1 MAASNDDQL
10 DGDWGKLPAELFNLI
25 AQSLD
30 VTVDVRL
37 AACSKTLCR
46 HVADNMN
53 LHHWDGPCL
62 LMPDSAHWH
71 YDDSSAHHTVYHVV
85 PLDHPRRTAILP
97 FMDNRFWVGM
107 NGDWIAGVDSG
118 GNWFLANIYTHQE
131 ISLPSSETCNI
142 FREEWI
148 GFPDLPP
155 ERYMT
160 YGRAMFL
167 LKIVICEVPTKAGHY
182 SDYKLIALFNSG
194 LAYLANGSQEWRLFS
209 LASWGVDYSDAIEH
223 NGFIVAVDGW
233 TGTTYCWDQ
242 SQAASVPSL
251 AVLSSP
257 LEAPS
262 GSALIS
268 LAAAPA
274 SPAAPTPTP
283 AARSSPVAA
292 PPKDAMQ
299 KQTRSNVNEQ
309 LRLRTVDCTC
319 PLHRPEFRIQRNS
332 LAKKPKVTG
341 RRDAAIQRCIL
352 KGRGKGRPKR
362 VGHSADPPQPS
373 RFYVQLDGNDDMYM
387 LVIPREF
394 KQCLKGILPRPIK
407 LKTSVGCAW
416 YVHIDEYQGELVL
429 KDGWFGFAEA
439 HELQLD
445 DLLVFEFL
453 TAPSCSE
460 LQISPDP
467 SPSISP
473 ESSLYT
479 TGVHHRSDYAAW
491 TPSSTD
497 AATSHLKTPLRRRG
511 IPDSLGPWL
520 QWRYVS
526 PESLALP
533 CSNKK
538 LKLGESLSW
547 KETSVEPAPVCKVF
561 GRIDEE
567 NTPDSFC
574 KVLCTSELEVISIPS
589 RVLPWFYGGCPESI
603 NLKMSTACTWI
614 VDLKQQDGNVLMDKG
629 WPEFVKAHDLKVGYL
644 LTFKKLDTKSL
655 QVLIFGYNCYMASS
669 INFNQFLEKEK
680 LKSNGSNFTDWF
692 RHVRIFLNGG
702 NLQYVLDAP
711 LGDPP
716 AETETDEVKNVYA
729 TRKTRYSQVQC
740 AILCSLESD
749 LQKRF
754 EHHDP
759 HELIKELKTIFETH
773 AAVECYEASKHFF
786 SCMMEEGSSISE
798 HMLVMTGHA
807 KKLSDL
813 GIVIPNR
820 LGINRVLQS
829 LPPSYKNFVMNYN
842 MQNMNKEFP
851 ELFGMLKAAEIEIKK
866 EHQVLMVNKT
876 TSFKKQGKSKGK
888 FKKGGK
894 KAATP
899 PMKPK
904 NGPKPDAEC
913 YYCKEKG
920 HWKRNC
926 SKYLADLKSGL
937 VKKKKEG
944 ISDIHVIDVYL
955 TSSRSSTWVFDTG
968 SVAHICN
975 SKQELKN
982 KRQLLKDEV
991 TMRVG
996 NGSKVNVIAVG
1007 TLPLHLP
1014 SGLVLSLNNCYYVP
1028 ALSMNI
1034 ISGSCLMQDGY
1045 SFKSEN
1051 NGCSIFMN
1059 NIFYGRAPQ
1068 KNGLFLLDLDSSNT
1082 HIHNIDAKRIKLN
1095 DNSTYMWHCRLGHIG
1110 VKRMKKLH
1118 TDGLLESLDFESLDR
1133 CEACLMGKMTKTP
1146 FSGMMERATDLL
1158 EIIHTD
1164 VCGPMSVA
1172 SRGGYRYVLTFTDDL
1187 SRYGYIYL
1195 MKHKSETF
1203 EKFKEFQSE
1212 VENQRNKKIKFLRSD
1227 RGGEYLSYEFG
1238 MHLKKCGILSQLTP
1252 PGTPQRNGVSERRN
1266 RTLLDMVRSM
1276 MSLTDLPLS
1285 FWSYALE
1292 TAAFT
1297 LNRAP
1302 SKSVE
1307 TTPYELWFNKKPKL
1321 SFLKVWGCEAYVKRL
1336 QPDKLEPKAEKCV
1349 FIGYPKETIGYTFY
1363 HRSEGKIFVAKN
1375 GTFLEKEFLTKEVTG
1390 RKVELDEIEESLL
1403 VDQSSAVP
1411 ENVPVPPTPATEEAN
1426 DNDHETSNET
1436 ATEPRRS
1443 TRDRATPDW
1452 YDPCLNVMIVDNN
1465 DEDPATYE
1473 EAMMSPDS
1481 NKWQEAMKSEMGSM
1495 YDNKVWTLVELPDS
1509 RKAVENKWI
1518 FKRKTDADGNITVY
1532 KARLVAKGFR
1542 QIQGVDYDE
1551 TFSPVAKLKSVR
1563 ILLAIAAFFDYEIWQ
1578 MDVKT
1583 AFLNGDI
1590 EEELY
1595 MVQPKGFVDPKNADK
1610 VCKLQ
1615 RSIYGLK
1622 QASRSW
1628 NRRFD
1633 KVIKDFGFIQCHGEA
1648 CIYKKV
1654 SGSSVAFL
1662 ILYVDDILLI
1672 GNDIELLSSVKGYLN
1687 NSFSMKDL
1695 GEASYIL
1702 GIKIYRD
1709 RSRRLIGLSQSTY
1722 LDKILKKFRMDESKK
1737 GFLPMLPGKVL
1748 SKTQGPATAEERE
1761 RMSQIP
1767 YASAVGSIMYAMLCT
1782 RPDIAHAVSLTSRYQ
1797 SDPGIEHWTAVKNIL
1812 KYLKRTKDM
1821 FLCYGGDQELVVTS
1835 YTDASWNTDPDDS
1848 KSQSGYVFI
1857 LNGAAVSWASSKQCT
1872 VAKSSTESEYI
1883 AASEASSEAVW
1894 MKRFIV
1900 ELGVVPSALDPLV
1913 IYCDNMGAIANAQE
1927 PRSHKRLKHIKL
1939 RYHSIREYIED
1950 GEVKICKVHTDLN
1963 VADPLTKALPR
1974 AKHDQHQNAM
1984 GVRNHQGRW
1993 SPHGTPP
2000 PWPANPSGGGVP
2012 SGLPLRGPATPPME

>member
-1 MAASNDDQL
+1 M
-10 DGDWGKLPAELFNLI
+10 GK
-25 AQSLD
+25 
-30 VTVDVRL
+30 
-37 AACSKTLCR
+37 
-46 HVADNMN
+46 
-53 LHHWDGPCL
+53 
-62 LMPDSAHWH
+62 
-71 YDDSSAHHTVYHVV
+71 
-85 PLDHPRRTAILP
+85 PRDTKIAILP
-97 FMDNRFWVGM
+97 STTRKGTTLSTSAALDSPSVISKLVSPPQASNGTSAESENSSHNCDDASAVLDNDGSLGSFL
-107 NGDWIAGVDSG
+107 DATIARSRQIENTETPNENAATPVNSPESVEYSSDDLDEDYVELDDDFIEKCNATTDARKIKKLLAEHAVRYKLSPDPKFATSPINIRDKDYDFSLDLSHIAIVEKTPFCGTEKESAVEHMTELSTLSG
-118 GNWFLANIYTHQE
+118 LFSDDVKMRTYFVAKIFPF
-131 ISLPSSETCNI
+131 SLKDDAKTWYNN
-142 FREEWI
+142 
-148 GFPDLPP
+148 LPP
-155 ERYMT
+155 GSIKSPKELLDVFFRKYFPASAQHAALQRI
-160 YGRAMFL
+160 YNFDQEDGEKLPEAWARFCSLIRAQPDHDLEKHDL
-167 LKIVICEVPTKAGHY
+167 LDIFY
-182 SDYKLIALFNSG
+182 SG
-194 LAYLANGSQEWRLFS
+194 LTIESRAYLDSCAGCVFRKRTPDDAEEL
-209 LASWGVDYSDAIEH
+209 LAKIGRNHDDWSTPE
-223 NGFIVAVDGW
+223 
-233 TGTTYCWDQ
+233 
-242 SQAASVPSL
+242 
-251 AVLSSP
+251 
-257 LEAPS
+257 
-262 GSALIS
+262 
-268 LAAAPA
+268 
-274 SPAAPTPTP
+274 PTPTP
-283 AARSSPVAA
+283 ILKKRGMI
-292 PPKDAMQ
+292 KLNDEDM
-299 KQTRSNVNEQ
+299 RE
-309 LRLRTVDCTC
+309 
-319 PLHRPEFRIQRNS
+319 
-332 LAKKPKVTG
+332 AKKS
-341 RRDAAIQRCIL
+341 L
-352 KGRGKGRPKR
+352 KEKGIKPEDVKNLPPIEDLCEITPPSSMIEDPLYPEGHPKR
-362 VGHSADPPQPS
+362 VEQDS
-373 RFYVQLDGNDDMYM
+373 QL
-387 LVIPREF
+387 I
-394 KQCLKGILPRPIK
+394 
-407 LKTSVGCAW
+407 KTS
-416 YVHIDEYQGELVL
+416 
-429 KDGWFGFAEA
+429 
-439 HELQLD
+439 
-445 DLLVFEFL
+445 
-453 TAPSCSE
+453 APSKKKKKKHKNVVESSE
-460 LQISPDP
+460 PVNDP
-467 SPSISP
+467 NSISISDAETESGNEHEEDNDKNDTPDKEEVEEEP
-473 ESSLYT
+473 EK
-479 TGVHHRSDYAAW
+479 HA
-491 TPSSTD
+491 
-497 AATSHLKTPLRRRG
+497 K
-511 IPDSLGPWL
+511 
-520 QWRYVS
+520 
-526 PESLALP
+526 
-533 CSNKK
+533 NKK
-538 LKLGESLSW
+538 YT
-547 KETSVEPAPVCKVF
+547 KEDFIAEK
-561 GRIDEE
+561 
-567 NTPDSFC
+567 
-574 KVLCTSELEVISIPS
+574 
-589 RVLPWFYGGCPESI
+589 
-603 NLKMSTACTWI
+603 
-614 VDLKQQDGNVLMDKG
+614 
-629 WPEFVKAHDLKVGYL
+629 HD
-644 LTFKKLDTKSL
+644 
-655 QVLIFGYNCYMASS
+655 MASS

-716 AETETDEVKNVYA
+716 AETETDEVKNVYM

-888 FKKGGK
+888 NKKSGK

-899 PMKPK
+899 PVKPK
-904 NGPKPDAEC
+904 SGPKPDAEC

-937 VKKKKEG
+937 IKKKKE
-944 ISDIHVIDVYL
+944 
-955 TSSRSSTWVFDTG
+955 
-968 SVAHICN
+968 
-975 SKQELKN
+975 
-982 KRQLLKDEV
+982 
-991 TMRVG
+991 
-996 NGSKVNVIAVG
+996 
-1007 TLPLHLP
+1007 
-1014 SGLVLSLNNCYYVP
+1014 
-1028 ALSMNI
+1028 
-1034 ISGSCLMQDGY
+1034 
-1045 SFKSEN
+1045 
-1051 NGCSIFMN
+1051 
-1059 NIFYGRAPQ
+1059 
-1068 KNGLFLLDLDSSNT
+1068 
-1082 HIHNIDAKRIKLN
+1082 
-1095 DNSTYMWHCRLGHIG
+1095 
-1110 VKRMKKLH
+1110 
-1118 TDGLLESLDFESLDR
+1118 
-1133 CEACLMGKMTKTP
+1133 
-1146 FSGMMERATDLL
+1146 
-1158 EIIHTD
+1158 
-1164 VCGPMSVA
+1164 
-1172 SRGGYRYVLTFTDDL
+1172 
-1187 SRYGYIYL
+1187 
-1195 MKHKSETF
+1195 
-1203 EKFKEFQSE
+1203 
-1212 VENQRNKKIKFLRSD
+1212 
-1227 RGGEYLSYEFG
+1227 
-1238 MHLKKCGILSQLTP
+1238 
-1252 PGTPQRNGVSERRN
+1252 
-1266 RTLLDMVRSM
+1266 
-1276 MSLTDLPLS
+1276 
-1285 FWSYALE
+1285 
-1292 TAAFT
+1292 
-1297 LNRAP
+1297 
-1302 SKSVE
+1302 
-1307 TTPYELWFNKKPKL
+1307 
-1321 SFLKVWGCEAYVKRL
+1321 
-1336 QPDKLEPKAEKCV
+1336 
-1349 FIGYPKETIGYTFY
+1349 
-1363 HRSEGKIFVAKN
+1363 
-1375 GTFLEKEFLTKEVTG
+1375 
-1390 RKVELDEIEESLL
+1390 
-1403 VDQSSAVP
+1403 VP

-1473 EAMMSPDS
+1473 EAMMSQDS

-1495 YDNKVWTLVELPDS
+1495 YDNKVWTLVDLPDS

-1797 SDPGIEHWTAVKNIL
+1797 SDPGMEHWTAVKNIL

-1900 ELGVVPSALDPLV
+1900 ELGVVPSALDPFV

-1984 GVRNHQGRW
+1984 GVRYI
-1993 SPHGTPP
+1993 T
-2000 PWPANPSGGGVP
+2000 
-2012 SGLPLRGPATPPME
+2012 M